1 MLYIVVTM
9 AVILAVCGVV
19 VAYVAFPHRGE
30 ELPGAPWL
38 GEAMAKA
45 ADAVPTIKD
54 DETEGELTHYQWGL
68 R

>member
-1 MLYIVVTM
+1 MFYIVVTM
-9 AVILAVCGVV
+9 AVILVVCGVI

-45 ADAVPTIKD
+45 ADAMPTLED
-54 DETEGELTHYQWGL
+54 DAEDGELSSYQWG
-68 R
+68 RR